1 MSWLSFWGFQ
11 NKMGTIFMP
20 SILIFKLEIKNGKFF
35 VDIWAYKFKYFEFL
49 KYTKNKD
56 Q

>member
-1 MSWLSFWGFQ
+1 
-11 NKMGTIFMP
+11 MP

-35 VDIWAYKFKYFEFL
+35 VYICSYKFKYFEFL
-49 KYTKNKD
+49 KYIVTKSKD